1 MKPQAFRQR
10 KYRCTFISPRGKFI
24 KTRYM
29 KRIYPFVC
37 ALFVSIA
44 AISQPVNAG
53 MENWIKVV
61 LFEHPVMGINT
72 SSSNYE
78 TFFEDGTTNV
88 FPIERQAEGQALRM
102 VNVAQDGEV
111 IPGYFLTGNVPE
123 DSQGSFVFDGGLDF
137 ETSDVSGI
145 RLDLRYEFPV
155 NKPGIVVLQ
164 FKKEG
169 QPIGTGNFDTG
180 TSVFYLE
187 GQQSQWINREFLLE
201 EPLGATPDQVVI
213 AFASADA
220 LNDDQPF
227 DEGAFL
233 EIDNLEWIDAADEIP
248 GGHFDSWAQVPPIFV
263 PAGCVVD
270 IHPDHRNY
278 FQADDAKEGLLALG
292 IFTNDIPSTPDVG
305 WVKFG
310 AEDVDGSIVPSIEL
324 QPDQDLLS
332 FWYKYEA
339 ANDVAEAI
347 VHFYQS
353 ADLASGPVFTKAF
366 DLPPT
371 QEYTLVEYA
380 FAEDLIAADVQ
391 ADLMYIDFRSSKE
404 SGETTPQVGSNLLID
419 DLDISGISPVL
430 APVTGR
436 TVGTTFVRCHPNPTM
451 GRAIFDFDTPGSGMY
466 RIFSATGAML
476 SVHSYA
482 HTKRVI
488 HDLSNLP
495 NGLYTFRI
503 YHGSQHA
510 TVRVMKI

>member
-1 MKPQAFRQR
+1 
-10 KYRCTFISPRGKFI
+10 
-24 KTRYM
+24 M
-29 KRIYPFVC
+29 KRIYPFVF
-37 ALFVSIA
+37 ALFASIA
-44 AISQPVNAG
+44 AMSQPTNAG
-53 MENWIKVV
+53 MESWIKVE

-88 FPIERQAEGQALRM
+88 FPVERQTEGQALRM
-102 VNVAQDGEV
+102 VNVAQNGEV

-123 DSQGSFVFDGGLDF
+123 DSQGNFVFNGGLDF
-137 ETSDVSGI
+137 ATSGVSGI
-145 RLDLRYEFPV
+145 RLDLRHEFPV
-155 NKPGIVVLQ
+155 GKPGIIALQ

-169 QPIGTGNFDTG
+169 QPIGTGNFDVG

-220 LNDDQPF
+220 MNDDQPF
-227 DEGAFL
+227 AEGSFL
-233 EIDNLEWIDAADEIP
+233 EIDNLEWVDAADEIP

-278 FQADDAKEGLLALG
+278 FGATDAKEGLLALG
-292 IFTNDIPSTPDVG
+292 IFTDDIPSTPDVG

-310 AEDVDGSIVPSIEL
+310 AEEVDGNIVPNIEL

-339 ANDVAEAI
+339 VNDVAEAI
-347 VHFYQS
+347 VHFHES
-353 ADLASGPVFTKAF
+353 TDLGSGPVLTKVI

-371 QEYTLVEYA
+371 EEYTLIEYA
-380 FAEDLIAADVQ
+380 FAEDLIAAGVQ
-391 ADLMYIDFRSSKE
+391 ADLMYIEFRSSKE
-404 SGETTPQVGSNLLID
+404 SGETTPQPGSNLLID
-419 DLDISGISPVL
+419 DLDISGISPAL
-430 APVTGR
+430 APVAGL
-436 TVGTTFVRCHPNPTM
+436 TVGTSFVRCYPNPTM
-451 GRAIFDFDTPGSGMY
+451 GRAIFDFDFSGSGMY
-466 RIFSATGAML
+466 RIYSATGAMI
-476 SVHSYA
+476 SVHSYS
-482 HTKRVI
+482 HTNRVI

-503 YHGSQHA
+503 YHGTKNA
-510 TVRVMKI
+510 TVRVAKI